1 MIRRP
6 PRSTLF
12 PYTTLFRSAPAA
24 APAHNPTV
32 APTGK
37 LPHASPSVRKFAREL
52 GVPLDEV
59 KGSGNKGRI
68 TADDIQAFT
77 KSVMAG
83 AAPKNGR
90 GACRGREER
99 SGGAGAF

>member
-1 MIRRP
+1 M
-6 PRSTLF
+6 SAAAA
-12 PYTTLFRSAPAA
+12 SAPAA

-77 KSVMAG
+77 KS
-83 AAPKNGR
+83 
-90 GACRGREER
+90 
-99 SGGAGAF
+99 